1 MKFTC
6 FSPLYQQ
13 SSWFEVPS
21 LFCAA
26 AAPSL
31 LSYGELRPLLLLL
44 LLLLCRNGSLS
55 PSLSEKGKHLASHPA
70 QDLGPQALGP
80 FGTSAAGWGFQN
92 EVFL

>member
-31 LSYGELRPLLLLL
+31 LSYGELRPLLLL
-44 LLLLCRNGSLS
+44 CRNGSLS
-55 PSLSEKGKHLASHPA
+55 PPLSEKGKHLASHPA

-92 EVFL
+92 EVFV